1 MLDLRGKA
9 VWGGIAKMLGQ
20 GASLILKLIY
30 LAVLARLLTPNDF
43 GLVAMVT
50 AVTGVF
56 DLFTSAGLSSAT
68 VQQREISEEQIS
80 QLFWVN
86 IGVGLVLAAACAAS
100 ASSVASFYRDPELYW
115 VVVAMAPGFLVNA
128 AGVQHSALLQ
138 RELRYVTLSTID
150 TLSQLCSTILGIAF
164 AVVGFGYW
172 SLVIA
177 TLSLPVV
184 STLCYWFATRWV
196 PHRPRRGVEIR
207 SMLTFG
213 GTITFNGLVVYVG
226 YNLEKV
232 LLGRFWGADALGLYT
247 RAVQLTNLPISSI
260 NSAVGGVFFSVLS
273 RLQDNPAN
281 FRSFFLKGLSVVM
294 AATMPATLFAA
305 LFADDIVAVMLGTHW
320 TGSVSVFRLMT
331 PTILVFGII
340 NPLGWVLLS
349 MGRQKRSLQVGLV
362 LAPLV
367 MCSYLLG
374 LPYGPTGVAFCY
386 SAAMLLWLLPHVAW
400 CLHGM
405 PISVGDLA
413 RVIVRPLTAGAI
425 AAGCSF
431 VFCQHF
437 VPEVSP
443 VLRLVVGGMAM
454 GVIYGWILLVL
465 MGQLRLYQDV
475 FWALRRPA
483 GARA

>member
-9 VWGGIAKMLGQ
+9 VWGGVAKLLGQ
-20 GASLILKLIY
+20 GVTLILKLIY

-68 VQQREISEEQIS
+68 IQRQEISREQIS

-86 IGVGLVLAAACAAS
+86 IAVGLVLAVACAAS
-100 ASSVASFYRDPELYW
+100 ASSVAGFYRDPRLYW

-138 RELRYVTLSTID
+138 RDLRYVTLSTID

-164 AVVGFGYW
+164 ALAGFGYW
-172 SLVIA
+172 ALVIA

-184 STLCYWFATRWV
+184 STGSYWLATRWL
-196 PHRPRRGVEIR
+196 PNLPRRGVEIR

-213 GTITFNGLVVYVG
+213 GTITFNGLVVYIG

-247 RAVQLTNLPISSI
+247 RAIQLINLPISST

-273 RLQDNPAN
+273 RLQDSPAK

-320 TGSVSVFRLMT
+320 TGSVTVFRLMT
-331 PTILVFGII
+331 PTILVCGII

-349 MGRQKRSLQVGLV
+349 TGRQKRSLQVGLV
-362 LAPLV
+362 IAPLV
-367 MCSYLLG
+367 MCSYLIG

-386 SAAMLLWLLPHVAW
+386 SAAMLLWLFPHVAW

-405 PISVGDLA
+405 PISVSDLA
-413 RVIVRPLTAGAI
+413 RVVARPLFAGAI
-425 AAGCSF
+425 AAGSSF
-431 VFCQHF
+431 VLCHHF
-437 VPEVSP
+437 LPEVSP
-443 VLRLVVGGMAM
+443 VLRLLVGGLAM
-454 GVIYGWILLVL
+454 GISYGWILLVL

-483 GARA
+483 DARA